1 MGNTASKI
9 EHHKIIIMIIYIYVA
24 QTSISIYSV
33 ALYNIVIA
41 AERPKGASSNI
52 IRI

>member
-9 EHHKIIIMIIYIYVA
+9 EQHKIIIIIYIYVA

-33 ALYNIVIA
+33 ALYNIVIL
-41 AERPKGASSNI
+41 N
-52 IRI
+52 

>member
-9 EHHKIIIMIIYIYVA
+9 EQHKIIIIIIYIYVA

-33 ALYNIVIA
+33 ALYNIVIL
-41 AERPKGASSNI
+41 N
-52 IRI
+52 